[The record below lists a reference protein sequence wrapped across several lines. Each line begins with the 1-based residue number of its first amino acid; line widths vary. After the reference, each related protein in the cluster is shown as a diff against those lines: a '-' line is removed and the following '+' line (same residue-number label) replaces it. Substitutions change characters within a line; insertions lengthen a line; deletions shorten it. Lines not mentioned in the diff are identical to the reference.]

1 MKLSFSTL
9 LSSTCAILML
19 SACASSSDPK
29 STNSAKALSTIPNVT
44 APTSGL
50 KAQQLQPGECGLF
63 LWTKGLPNT
72 LIFYSKA
79 GTNTAL
85 LKSNDAEQPITLI
98 DASGDIF
105 GQFMTQQTYQAPN
118 QVTVSLNFSA
128 GKAMEDGQRISNGH
142 LTRISAEG
150 WETIIPI
157 VGVRACQP
165 G

>member
-9 LSSTCAILML
+9 LSPICASLL
-19 SACASSSDPK
+19 LYACASSDPK
-29 STNSAKALSTIPNVT
+29 STNNAKAISTIPSVT

-63 LWTKGLPNT
+63 LWTKSLPNT
-72 LIFYSKA
+72 LIFFSKA

-85 LKSNDAEQPITLI
+85 IKSNDAEQSITLI
-98 DASGDIF
+98 NASGDIF
-105 GQFMTQQTYQAPN
+105 GQFMTQQAYQAPN
-118 QVTVSLNFSA
+118 NVTVALSFSA
-128 GKAMEDGQRISNGH
+128 GKAMEDGQRISNGR
-142 LTRISAEG
+142 LTRTSDEG